1 MDSKNGKK
9 ISELPLVDEVSLDA
23 LIPAVQNGK
32 NVALTAEQLQ
42 TAARDEMAVVASSLQ
57 QQMMDV
63 QHGMDWNSEQID
75 MVNERAQKA
84 KSTADAAQHT
94 ADTANAKADNAAK
107 AAFIEL
113 WNQAAQ
119 YPNNLGRYNPDTD
132 FFELNGLTDITYEEA
147 KRIYEFKEQPWLVHS
162 ENGWPLCN
170 TYFRTNLFPIF
181 RILTQNISAWMQS
194 CDIFRVASNWDID
207 YSAAVSSFCTLPNCR
222 KVIGIVRGLWGGSY
236 TIGTRYCTNLESVR
250 FHGIKETKNDISE
263 CPKLDAASLLYMVNN
278 AANTGVIEIKV
289 HPDVMAK
296 IQNASD
302 YGDDVADERL
312 VDRMVVSENMSD
324 SLTRKQF
331 EDMNYYIG
339 HYGDPNAKWS
349 GVLAKIT
356 NVESLGLQAGI
367 GQVVMI
373 GGYLKDDPYTFGLAY
388 LEITDIEQ
396 RDGTY
401 DMITGY
407 PLDLTFDPW
416 AAVRRMAAKRNIS
429 FTT

>member
-63 QHGMDWNSEQID
+63 QHGMDWNSEQIER
-75 MVNERAQKA
+75 VNERAQ
-84 KSTADAAQHT
+84 
-94 ADTANAKADNAAK
+94 TANAKADNAAK

-147 KRIYEFKEQPWLVHS
+147 KRIYEFKEQPWLS
-162 ENGWPLCN
+162 TARNSWSMLGISI
-170 TYFRTNLFPIF
+170 RTNLFPIY
-181 RILTQNISAWMQS
+181 RIVAFSILAWQMK
-194 CDIFRVASNWDID
+194 CDIFRIAKNWDFGNN
-207 YSAAVSSFCTLPNCR
+207 AALGGILSLPDCV
-222 KVIGIVRGLWGGSY
+222 KIIGGTSIENITMGLDNSP
-236 TIGTRYCTNLESVR
+236 RLESFR
-250 FHGIKETKNDISE
+250 FYGLNKSLDFSK
-263 CPKLDAASLLYMVNN
+263 CPKIDAASLLYMVNN
-278 AANTGVIEIKV
+278 AANTGAIEIKV

-312 VDRMVVSENMSD
+312 VADAVVSQNLESEY
-324 SLTRKQF
+324 TRNEWEQ
-331 EDMNYYIG
+331 NVAT
-339 HYGDPNAKWS
+339 YGNPTWRTIHIKHADIEKY
-349 GVLAKIT
+349 GIEVGDTVL
-356 NVESLGLQAGI
+356 V
-367 GQVVMI
+367 
-373 GGYLKDDPYTFGLAY
+373 GGYCKDDPYTFALIY
-388 LEITDIEQ
+388 FEVSELMHLDMVL
-396 RDGTY
+396 DGAK
-401 DMITGY
+401 GY
-407 PLDLTFDPW
+407 MRSVTFDPW